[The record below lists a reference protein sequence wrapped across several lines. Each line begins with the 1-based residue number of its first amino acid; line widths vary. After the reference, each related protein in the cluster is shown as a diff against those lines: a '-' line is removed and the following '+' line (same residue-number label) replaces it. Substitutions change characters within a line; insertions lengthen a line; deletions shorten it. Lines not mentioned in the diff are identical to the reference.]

1 MLLLIMMM
9 RFVARVVTRNVDR
22 PRASSDDGE
31 EGLPSVLGTIADMGA
46 AAQGSALFRLD
57 MLLLWKCKQ
66 GFG

>member
-46 AAQGSALFRLD
+46 AAQGSVKVSSALF
-57 MLLLWKCKQ
+57 
-66 GFG
+66 